1 MSDVILEVKG
11 LKRYFPIKS
20 GFLGGRTGVAKVL
33 DGISFHVNR
42 RETLGI
48 VGESGSGKTVLLRT
62 ILRLI
67 EPTGGSILFEGQ
79 DLATMGGEQ
88 LRHVRREMQ
97 IIFQDPVGSLHPRM
111 TIEQTLMEPFIIHGV
126 GDKAEREERVRQL
139 LSLVGLNP
147 DWRKR
152 YPHQFSG
159 GQRQRIGVARALAL
173 QPKLILADEP
183 VSALDVSLQA
193 QVLNLIQDLQ
203 EEFQLTYVF
212 VAHDL
217 AVLRQICDRIA
228 IMYLGKIVEL
238 APADA
243 IYENPLHP
251 CTKSLLAASP
261 SIQAGLVENG
271 AARVIARGDV
281 PDPAHPP
288 GGCPFH
294 PRCPMA
300 FDPCPTEVPPLIE
313 AENGHWVSC
322 HLVTPP

>member
-1 MSDVILEVKG
+1 
-11 LKRYFPIKS
+11 
-20 GFLGGRTGVAKVL
+20 
-33 DGISFHVNR
+33 
-42 RETLGI
+42 
-48 VGESGSGKTVLLRT
+48 
-62 ILRLI
+62 
-67 EPTGGSILFEGQ
+67 
-79 DLATMGGEQ
+79 
-88 LRHVRREMQ
+88 
-97 IIFQDPVGSLHPRM
+97 VGSSRPRF
-111 TIEQTLMEPFIIHGV
+111 EQTLTEPFIIHGV

-173 QPKLILADEP
+173 QPKLIPADEP

-228 IMYLGKIVEL
+228 MIYLGKIVEL

-243 IYENPLHP
+243 IYKNPLHP
-251 CTKSLLAASP
+251 CTKALPVASP
-261 SIQAGLVENG
+261 SMQAGLVERM
-271 AARVIARGDV
+271 A
-281 PDPAHPP
+281 PP
-288 GGCPFH
+288 G
-294 PRCPMA
+294 
-300 FDPCPTEVPPLIE
+300 
-313 AENGHWVSC
+313 
-322 HLVTPP
+322 